1 MIGRSAGCCGSWS
14 CLLATKL
21 ASLEA
26 DEKGEADRECR
37 GRKAVRGEGGLVDPP
52 SALVV
57 KLASLEADENGEGDL
72 ARSRGRNAEG
82 GDEDLVD
89 EAGPPPSLTVVSTV
103 VASLAM
109 LPSLEVRSRGECERG
124 RAG

>member
-1 MIGRSAGCCGSWS
+1 M
-14 CLLATKL
+14 
-21 ASLEA
+21 
-26 DEKGEADRECR
+26 
-37 GRKAVRGEGGLVDPP
+37 RGEGGLVDPP